1 MRVEPYTLQWYT
13 ERAKSRTQN
22 ELAFAIQDVK
32 ATLAIHRERDMR
44 DPYVAKLWA
53 EFDAMTVELNRRR
66 RLVK

>member
-13 ERAKSRTQN
+13 ARAKERTQN
-22 ELAFAIQDVK
+22 ELAFAIKDIG
-32 ATLAIHRERDMR
+32 ATLPIYRDRDPR

-53 EFDAMTVELNRRR
+53 EFDAMTVELSRRR